1 MAKRIVAS
9 YYEIDA
15 AADTIVIPS
24 FVKKE
29 EIYLITDV
37 DTGTILVNFSDPE
50 LTVATWSFSETTEK
64 TTITTTADLSVLGV
78 TNSSNLQII
87 VEEPFQEIEVADSL
101 LDPVHKIRVSTPQN
115 LIDTDFE
122 YGLQP
127 TKWETLEL
135 SNNIPSFYVAD
146 GDAAIAYLGDV
157 QAVSGSDLITVTTT
171 IAHGLVIGSP
181 IDVQG
186 LTSRTAEGKFLI
198 KSAATTSFVYQA
210 NAVQSVT
217 GSIGSIYTTV
227 TPGQFYAGS
236 QITYDEN
243 AGITS
248 DGATQSEISVT
259 TPNPHGFV
267 DGANFYLVNTVATKT
282 LKITDITTDT
292 APDNRP
298 YVDFENEITVN
309 PTVDLTKTETKAYR
323 PPHSIKF
330 DASSINVVANT
341 IAWNNH
347 RMRNN
352 DVVLYV
358 PPSGDTQI
366 GGLDRFDFY
375 YVIRVDDNTISL
387 TDTRDGSAIN
397 FTNAGSYNYGRAMI
411 GMVYELWAGR
421 GNYRDSYGY
430 GYTTAYYNNGVG
442 SGWDMNQFDAA
453 ANAYGLSGGA
463 SQTGNLKKIMLCGRT
478 NTQIEDFLK
487 DAYTYSYRQ
496 DNANYTF
503 PETNTKPNRWN
514 FIEDEAHWVSTWS
527 ENIEYAGR
535 AYTGRYW
542 RFRKYYWYNGGFRY
556 FGAYSGTRDIYVV
569 PLIADDESD
578 TFFSSNLQLNDG
590 NDITLTINSGDLE
603 TIEGP
608 YTTNRNLILESSISG
623 GTYQIDKV
631 GNDRFRLVSGGS
643 TQRIRE
649 ATGTYSWSAIVD
661 NPTANSYYIPS
672 HGLTAGT
679 NLTVDAS
686 LGTLPTANTGAIQT
700 ENRVTNVYE
709 FSLIKAGMTNWRA
722 STTGFRDLA
731 IPSDANNGYLS
742 RGAPTGYTDNMQ
754 YIRTNAI
761 QDNYRRQ
768 YDQTSVRVS
777 VVPTDLSETSIYYP
791 YQGTRHELA
800 YPAYVGSDV
809 EANTA
814 EPFWMQLRKA
824 EFVGNDTYI
833 GTEAWTYIYWR
844 SSSQGY
850 TGSQEYRVAYSA
862 ANNNYY
868 YSHSWIRNYGNG
880 DTDFFVGQIKIR
892 NRTNYD
898 NNSWMENYQTRNGD
912 RGYTYNYVWSHEDDL
927 NIDYVFSSADT
938 LQWDNTRAR
947 EMIQYIIDAYDA
959 GMQFPAFTDS
969 TQYSTKVLGNDR
981 IALQDTNGVTVDI
994 TSSGASPINFVTDA
1008 QVGIVDGAY
1017 KTSNTTSNGLN
1028 FHTQVQIDPVTYD
1041 FDGAQITVD
1050 DEILISN
1057 GGHNLLNGAALVY
1070 NNNSNTDITGL
1081 TNNTTYYAIV
1091 VDDVYI
1097 KLAASPTDV
1106 LNNTHITLT
1115 GQTGTHKLASQAISG
1130 IAEAQGT
1137 VTTVEGSDTITGTT
1151 TLFKRYFK
1159 VGDKILIKD
1168 NNTTPGELQE
1178 FEVLAV
1184 ADDNSLQ
1191 LTTVVGFAA
1200 TGTKHFTATNL
1211 YARPDGF
1218 SIHRPFDGGV
1228 EIAAGTAPY
1237 SSIRRQTRKYFRYQS
1252 GKGIQTSVAINFN
1265 PPVTFE
1271 TLSSNGTTATGTTLY
1286 PHRMVTGQ
1294 EIRVHGSTEG
1304 TFNGTFEITV
1314 VNDFTFTFTLGSTP
1328 ATSIPGGLIKYNV
1341 GQYNDAATRVGMFD
1355 QQNGFYFEYD
1365 GSTLYCVRRTSTAQ
1379 ISGTVSVTKNS
1390 SLVRG
1395 TGTNFQGQLSVGDY
1409 IVIRGQSYKVI
1420 QIDSQTELYIQ
1431 PEYRGVSG
1439 SNIIVTLTEDIKI
1452 PQTEWNIDK
1461 CDGTG
1466 AEGFNLDIDHIQM
1479 AYMDYS
1485 WYGAGKI
1492 RFGFKDRKGKV
1503 RYVHEFLHN
1512 NRLDEAYMRSGN
1524 MAAAYEVINGAN
1536 PTYAPTLFHWGTS
1549 VIMDGTF
1556 DEDEAYLFTAT
1567 SKSLSFTN
1575 GQSISAT
1582 TTGNSALQYFYNRQQ
1597 RNYDIYVRIPFASG
1611 DASKLTGGTPMY
1623 STGGELDGEE
1633 ITYTQYSGSTIYAY
1647 HYVTSG
1653 FGTPSSYPIVP
1664 SGTVVSF
1671 GQDPNNADSTVN
1683 LGTDLIPLVTLR
1695 LAPSVDSGIS
1705 GFLGERDIINRM
1717 QLRLQEV
1724 GLILTHECE
1733 VKLILNG
1740 DLSKVN
1746 WSNVNS
1752 PSLSQL
1758 QTHNSG
1764 EKVTGGVEIFSFR
1777 ANGGSETTNGAR
1789 LANSS
1794 NFSLEAIIDLG
1805 NSILG
1810 GDGTFPN
1817 GPDILTL
1824 AVQVVD
1830 TSLVSAT
1837 APFSASGRITWSES
1851 QA

>member
-1 MAKRIVAS
+1 LAKRIVAS
-9 YYEIDA
+9 YYEVDA
-15 AADTIVIPS
+15 ANDTIVIPS

-37 DTGTILVNFSDPE
+37 DTGTIIVNFSDPE
-50 LTVATWSFSETTEK
+50 LTIATWAFNEVTEK

-78 TNSSNLQII
+78 SDSSKLQII

-157 QAVSGSDLITVTTT
+157 QAVAGSDLITVTTT

-198 KSAATTSFVYQA
+198 KSSDTTSFIYQA

-243 AGITS
+243 TGITS

-267 DGANFYLVNTVATKT
+267 DGANFYLVNTVAVKT
-282 LKITDITTDT
+282 LKVTEIATDT
-292 APDNRP
+292 APDGRP
-298 YVDFENEITVN
+298 YVDFENQVTIN

-323 PPHSIKF
+323 PPHSLKF
-330 DASSINVVANT
+330 DATAVNIVADT
-341 IAWNNH
+341 IAWSNH
-347 RMRNN
+347 RMRDN

-375 YVIRVDDNTISL
+375 YVIKVDDNTISL

-397 FTNAGSYNYGRAMI
+397 FTNTGSYNYGRAMI

-430 GYTTAYYNNGVG
+430 GYTTANYNNGVG
-442 SGWDMNQFDAA
+442 SGWDMNQFDAD

-463 SQTGNLKKIMLCGRT
+463 SQSGNLDKVMLCGRT

-496 DNANYTF
+496 DTTNYTF

-527 ENIEYAGR
+527 EDIEYAGR
-535 AYTGRYW
+535 AYTSRYW

-556 FGAYSGTRDIYVV
+556 FGAYSGNRDIYVV
-569 PLIADDESD
+569 PLIADDEAD
-578 TFFSSNLQLNDG
+578 TFFSQNLSLKDG
-590 NDITLTINSGDLE
+590 DNIALTITSGDLE
-603 TIEGP
+603 TLSGP
-608 YTTNRNLILESSISG
+608 VSTNRNLTVEDSITG

-631 GNDRFRLVSGGS
+631 GSDRFRLVDGGT

-649 ATGTYSWSAIVD
+649 ATGTYSWTATTD
-661 NPTANSYYIPS
+661 NPTANTYYIES
-672 HGLTAGT
+672 HGLTEGT
-679 NLTVDAS
+679 NLTIDAS
-686 LGTLPTANTGAIQT
+686 LGTLPNANSGQIET

-709 FSLIKAGMTNWRA
+709 FSLLNAGMQDWRA

-731 IPSDANNGYLS
+731 IPSDVDNGYLS
-742 RGAPTGYTDNMQ
+742 RGAPSGYTDNMQ

-761 QDNYRRQ
+761 QDNFRRQ
-768 YDQTSVRVS
+768 YDQTSIRIS
-777 VVPTDLSETSIYYP
+777 VEPTDTSSTSIFYP
-791 YQGTRHELA
+791 YEGTRHELS
-800 YPAYVGSDV
+800 YPAYVGTDV
-809 EANTA
+809 EANVA
-814 EPFWMQLRKA
+814 EPFWLRLRKA
-824 EFVGNDTYI
+824 NFQGTDTYI
-833 GTEAWTYIYWR
+833 GSEAYMYIYWR

-850 TGSQEYRVAYSA
+850 TGSQEYRQTYSA

-868 YSHSWIRNYGNG
+868 YAHSWIKNYGNG
-880 DTDFFVGQIKIR
+880 NTDFIVGNIKIR

-898 NNSWMENYQTRNGD
+898 NNSWMEAYQTRNGD
-912 RGYTYNYVWSHEDDL
+912 RGYTYNYVWSHEDDMI
-927 NIDYVFSSADT
+927 IDYVFSVEDT
-938 LQWDNTRAR
+938 FVWDNAIAGA
-947 EMIQYIIDAYDA
+947 MIEQMIDTYDA
-959 GMQFPAFTDS
+959 GMQFPAFTDA
-969 TQYSTKVLGNDR
+969 TQYSTKVVNNNR
-981 IALQDTNGVTVDI
+981 IALADDNGVTVDI
-994 TSSGASPINFVTDA
+994 TNAGASPTSFVTDA

-1017 KTSNTTSNGLN
+1017 ETSGTTNQGLS
-1028 FHTQVQIDPVTYD
+1028 FHTSVQIDPVTYD
-1041 FDGAQITVD
+1041 FNGAQITVE
-1050 DEILISN
+1050 DEILVTN
-1057 GGHNLLNGAALVY
+1057 GHNLLNGAALVY

-1081 TNNTTYYAIV
+1081 INNTTYYAIV

-1137 VTTVEGSDTITGTT
+1137 VDVTEGSDIIVGNL

-1159 VGDKILIKD
+1159 VGDSILIKD
-1168 NNTTPGELQE
+1168 SNSTPGDLQE

-1191 LTTVVGFAA
+1191 LTTAVGFTSTA
-1200 TGTKHFTATNL
+1200 TKHFTATNL
-1211 YARPDGF
+1211 YARPDGY

-1228 EIAAGTAPY
+1228 EIAAGTAPF

-1271 TLSSNGTTATGTTLY
+1271 TLSSSGTLATGTTLY
-1286 PHRMVTGQ
+1286 PHRMETGQ
-1294 EIRVHGSTEG
+1294 EIRVHGSNEG
-1304 TFNGTFEITV
+1304 TYNGSFIITV
-1314 VNDFTFTFTLGSTP
+1314 VDDFTFTFVLASTP
-1328 ATSIPGGLIKYNV
+1328 VSSIPGGLVKYNV
-1341 GQYNDAATRVGMFD
+1341 GAYNDASTRVGMFD
-1355 QQNGFYFEYD
+1355 QQNGFYYEYD
-1365 GSTLYCVRRTSTAQ
+1365 GSTIYCVRRTSTSQ
-1379 ISGTVSVTKNS
+1379 ISGTVAVTKNS
-1390 SLVRG
+1390 SLIRG
-1395 TGTNFQGQLSVGDY
+1395 TGTNFQGQLSVGKY

-1420 QIDSQTELYIQ
+1420 QIDSETELYIQ

-1439 SNIIVTLTEDIKI
+1439 SNIIVTLTEDIRI
-1452 PQTEWNIDK
+1452 PQSEWNIDK

-1503 RYVHEFLHN
+1503 RYVHEFIHN

-1524 MAAAYEVINGAN
+1524 MAAAYEVINGEN

-1575 GQSISAT
+1575 GQSITAT
-1582 TTGNSALQYFYNRQQ
+1582 TTGDSGLIYQYNRRQ
-1597 RNYDIYVRIPFASG
+1597 RNYDIYVRIPFATA
-1611 DASKLTGGTPMY
+1611 DAGKLTAGTPMFA
-1623 STGGELDGEE
+1623 TGVLLGEE

-1653 FGTPSSYPIVP
+1653 FGTPSNYPIVP
-1664 SGTVVSF
+1664 SGTEVSF
-1671 GQDPNNADSTVN
+1671 GQDPDNLNETVN

-1717 QLRLQEV
+1717 QLRLSEV

-1746 WSNVNS
+1746 WENVNS

-1758 QTHNSG
+1758 QKHDSG

-1777 ANGGSETTNGAR
+1777 ANGGSETSEGAR

-1837 APFSASGRITWSES
+1837 APFSSSGRITWSES